1 MHMKQR
7 IQLIT
12 RAVITC
18 MLAILVAGN
27 TGAQDYPNRPI
38 RWIVPFSAG
47 SGSDSAARLIADK
60 LPAYLGQPV
69 VIENR
74 PGAGGVLGTEIA
86 SRARADGYTLLWG
99 GIAPLAINVTM
110 QKKLPYDPLK
120 DFQPITRVALA
131 PLLLVASP
139 SLRIH
144 SVEELIALAK
154 SRPGQLSYASPG
166 NGTTSHISME
176 LLKTTSHT
184 SISHIPYKGTTPA
197 VTDLV
202 AGHVNVMIDSVA
214 ALAPHV
220 NAGKLVPL
228 AVTSSKRVA
237 AMPNVPTM
245 IESGFAG
252 FDTQA
257 WMGVL
262 VPTGTPAHAVE
273 KLRAALQ
280 KVLTAPDVQTT
291 MFEQWG
297 FEVSPTTPEQF
308 SSFIRSE
315 ISKWAQIITTT
326 NAKVE

>member
-1 MHMKQR
+1 
-7 IQLIT
+7 
-12 RAVITC
+12 

-60 LPAYLGQPV
+60 LPAHLGQPV

>member
-1 MHMKQR
+1 MHITQPIQR
-7 IQLIT
+7 IT
-12 RAVITC
+12 RAFMAG
-18 MLAILVAGN
+18 MLGLLVTGN
-27 TGAQDYPNRPI
+27 TVAQDYPNRPI

-47 SGSDSAARLIADK
+47 SGSDSAARLIADR
-60 LPAYLGQPV
+60 LPAHLGQPV
-69 VIENR
+69 IIENR

-86 SRARADGYTLLWG
+86 SRAPADGYTLLWG

-144 SVEELIALAK
+144 SVEDLVALAK

-176 LLKTTSHT
+176 LLKTMSHT
-184 SISHIPYKGTTPA
+184 GISHVPYKGTTPG
-197 VTDLV
+197 VTDLI
-202 AGHVNVMIDSVA
+202 AGHVHMMIDSVA

-262 VPTGTPAHAVE
+262 VPRGTPAHAVD
-273 KLRAALQ
+273 KLRGALQ
-280 KVLTAPDVQTT
+280 KVLTAPDVQAT

-297 FEVSPTTPEQF
+297 FDVSPTTPEQF

-315 ISKWAQIITTT
+315 ISKWAHIITTT